1 MQVQRSGLSFQRT
14 NQKGSVAVVVAL
26 LLSVL
31 VGIMAFTM
39 DVGYLYY
46 MRNKLQNS
54 VEAVALAG
62 VRHLCEEDMEER
74 ARTMAVENGLSDDS
88 AQLEIIPGFYDA
100 RNEFA
105 QDLGDYKDFG
115 PPPEGRYDNA
125 VLIRHTQ
132 TVPSLT
138 GMHKEVRLRAEAVA
152 YLKRVDIASLDPE
165 GYIHLGHKSS
175 WENTV
180 FLSNNKIEYPEDAVC
195 DGKFYPTPEFT
206 DCDFYTVN
214 GVYSVGVTIVP
225 SGWLWEDMIVEW
237 DSASSPVQGNSSIA
251 IEPLTGIR
259 PVDEATLDYWYDRAD
274 TVYTPD
280 QAGQDNVFYGI
291 DYASFI
297 GPNHCCFDLAAE
309 PGTGRRVIFFDA
321 GEDDDYQVLFS
332 LRPPTSNVP
341 HTPNG
346 DTISGLTF
354 IANCPI
360 NILNYLKPGNSND
373 QLKQHIGGKGE
384 EQTIIICSEDIVSY
398 TSRGAGTIYEG
409 VVFRTGGDFIV
420 EELTDWEVSH
430 HLRVIADGS
439 IYGKKYSNYRN
450 DPGTIG
456 LTNNAIFAPPCM
468 TGMARLG
475 RLEAA
480 DTGE

>member
-1 MQVQRSGLSFQRT
+1 MRLKLSAARFQGG
-14 NQKGSVAVVVAL
+14 NQKGSVVVVVAL
-26 LLSVL
+26 LATLL
-31 VGIMAFTM
+31 LGMMAFSM

-46 MRNKLQNS
+46 RKNALQNS
-54 VEAVALAG
+54 VEAVALTG

-74 ARTMAVENGLSDDS
+74 TRTLARENGLSDDS
-88 AQLEIIPGFYDA
+88 AQLEIITGFYDA
-100 RNEFA
+100 RNEFT

-115 PPPEGRYDNA
+115 PPPDGRYDNA

-132 TVPSLT
+132 TEPSLT
-138 GMHKEVRLRAEAVA
+138 GMNKAVTLTTEAVA

-165 GYIHLGHKSS
+165 GYIHLGHRSS
-175 WENTV
+175 WEDTV
-180 FLSNNKIEYPEDAVC
+180 FFSNNKLEYPEDAVC
-195 DGKFYPTPEFT
+195 KKKLYPSPEFT
-206 DCDFYTVN
+206 ACDIHSVN
-214 GVYSVGVTIVP
+214 GVYSVGVTINRV
-225 SGWLWEDMIVEW
+225 WFFEYMTMEW
-237 DSASSPVQGNSSIA
+237 DSPSTSVQGNSSIA
-251 IEPLTGIR
+251 IEPLTEIR

-291 DYASFI
+291 RGTSWLGGNQCF
-297 GPNHCCFDLAAE
+297 FDLAAE

-321 GEDDDYQVLFS
+321 GEDADYQVLIS
-332 LRPPTSNVP
+332 IQAKSYY
-341 HTPNG
+341 HSHIPNG

-360 NILNYLKPGNSND
+360 NILNYGETGNPSNPME
-373 QLKQHIGGKGE
+373 QHIGGKGE
-384 EQTIIICSEDIVSY
+384 EQTIIISSEDIVSY
-398 TSRGAGTIYEG
+398 TDRGAGTIFEG

-420 EELTDWEVSH
+420 EELTSSDVSH

-439 IYGKKYSNYRN
+439 IYGKKYSLYRN
-450 DPGTIG
+450 DPGALG
-456 LTNNAIFAPPCM
+456 LTNNALFAPPCL